1 MSWKARGQRPKVAGV
16 QEDAKSHQEGR
27 RPRGNGGEIER
38 REISE
43 CEAQGGEARTQHC

>member
-16 QEDAKSHQEGR
+16 QEDAKSHQEVRAAKRER
-27 RPRGNGGEIER
+27 RREK

-43 CEAQGGEARTQHC
+43 CEAQGGEAWTQCS

>member
-27 RPRGNGGEIER
+27 AAKRER
-38 REISE
+38 RRDREK
-43 CEAQGGEARTQHC
+43 RD